1 MLDTGRLSASRSRS
15 FAEPS
20 RSHGL
25 DRGYVFSGDLDDVP
39 GFVIGPGQNHAK
51 LPGPFTDRNADVS
64 FIVTSLDHR
73 FHGQGL
79 PVPALLKPGR

>member
-1 MLDTGRLSASRSRS
+1 
-15 FAEPS
+15 
-20 RSHGL
+20 
-25 DRGYVFSGDLDDVP
+25 
-39 GFVIGPGQNHAK
+39 
-51 LPGPFTDRNADVS
+51 VS